1 MGDVELDDESE
12 FLEANPGEATINVVC
27 PTVEGDSSLTGQTL
41 EIKVSSLA
49 DKIVDLKRSI
59 KPLAGDL
66 AQNKQKLSTL
76 GLGFL
81 KDTASLAYYN
91 LKDGST
97 LNLSIKS
104 RGKR

>member
-1 MGDVELDDESE
+1 MEERNECISE
-12 FLEANPGEATINVVC
+12 FEKYSVLDSAGLRNKLE
-27 PTVEGDSSLTGQTL
+27 VERNRSKSL
-41 EIKVSSLA
+41 ESLK
-49 DKIVDLKRSI
+49 DKIEDLKRSI

-97 LNLSIKS
+97 LNLSIKA